1 MRRRTRDIQADLF
14 GGVTT
19 LMPPKV
25 REHRKL
31 YTAVLYHRIYLG
43 RTCWR
48 AGEGIHILAGR
59 QVNSQRLCEL
69 IPQDLAPYV
78 LHTLGMGPRPA
89 DYPPP

>member
-31 YTAVLYHRIYLG
+31 YTAVLYHRIYRG
-43 RTCWR
+43 VPCWR
-48 AGEGIHILAGR
+48 AGEGVHVVGGR
-59 QVNSQRLCEL
+59 QVNSQRLVAMCPAMSES
-69 IPQDLAPYV
+69 V
-78 LHTLGMGPRPA
+78 LYRLGMIARPA